1 MAVVSLVEMQLELPS
16 WVKLPVVLSTFGESN
31 YGLDVAIE
39 FVLEAV
45 LSTMVIGAAKL
56 ASISNHASTLIQN
69 KLILGLI
76 IPLEIRPV
84 IFENLPP
91 IFRAEIE
98 KQRIRV
104 SL

>member
-1 MAVVSLVEMQLELPS
+1 MSIVSFVEMQLELPS

-39 FVLEAV
+39 LILEAI
-45 LSTMVIGAAKL
+45 LSAMVIGAAKL
-56 ASISNHASTLIQN
+56 AAIANHSSTLIQN
-69 KLILGLI
+69 KLILSLI
-76 IPLEIRPV
+76 IPLKIHPV
-84 IFENLPP
+84 IFENPPP